1 MIRRKK
7 KSKENDSTKFK
18 NKKAEIDGHKFDSKA
33 EARRYE
39 ELKELAAT
47 NVIKNL
53 ELQKRFKLIPAQRVG
68 GKLNER
74 AVDYVADFCYR
85 DSDGLVVE
93 DVKSPYTITPA
104 YIIKRKLM
112 LYIHGIIIKEVY
124 QTRGNTS
131 KTNSKVAPS
140 D

>member
-7 KSKENDSTKFK
+7 KSPENDSTKFK
-18 NKKAEIDGHKFDSKA
+18 NKKVEIDGYKFDSKA

-53 ELQKRFKLIPAQRVG
+53 ELQKRYRLVPAQRIG
-68 GKLNER
+68 GKLIER
-74 AVDYVADFCYR
+74 AVDYVADFVYLTP
-85 DSDGLVVE
+85 GGIVVE

-112 LYIHGIIIKEVY
+112 LYVHGIQVSEVY
-124 QTRGNTS
+124 QTS
-131 KTNSKVAPS
+131 KTPKKAPAS
-140 D
+140 A